1 MIVSVSGL
9 PGSGKSFF
17 AERLANI
24 LHADYVN
31 SDRLRKELFP
41 KRRYSDHEKGIVYQA
56 MLKTVDQ
63 AVKNGRNLVLDATFH
78 KKSTRELFK
87 ENTKENI
94 RFIEVWADE
103 PIIKKRLE
111 KSRPYSEAD
120 YKIHQLIKQEWEP
133 MEEDHLRLQSTNDN
147 IDAMLQKAVIYLKDD
162 TEGNRQT
169 SF

>member
-1 MIVSVSGL
+1 MVLIVSGL

-17 AERLANI
+17 AERLTNI
-24 LHADYVN
+24 LDADYVN

-41 KRRYSDHEKGIVYQA
+41 TRTYSDHEKEMVYQA
-56 MLKTVDQ
+56 MLKRM
-63 AVKNGRNLVLDATFH
+63 AAALKNGRNLVLDATFH

-103 PIIKKRLE
+103 PIIKKRLK

-133 MEEDHLRLQSTNDN
+133 MEEDHLRLKSTNDN

-162 TEGNRQT
+162 TKGNR
-169 SF
+169 